1 MKNILS
7 LSHDEALDFLMDTKQ
22 YCGFELPEYF
32 VFNNVLANVRESIG
46 DKPYADCVGP
56 VAPDDVDGV
65 NVDVVIS
72 KDGKHSIRKLILA
85 NPYLYYFLSR
95 ELCNEDSWQA
105 LLECFE
111 LFKVP
116 TITVPSLPV
125 VSERKEKFHRAS
137 TIANWWK
144 CVEQR
149 TISLSLDYRYMFV
162 TDITNCYGSINP
174 QSIEW
179 ALTRKGTQYATDENR
194 ELARNIQS
202 LLRAMQH
209 GHNVGI
215 PMGSTLFDLVAEI
228 VLGYADLLLYEEL
241 TLQGIV
247 NYEIIRY
254 RDDYRIFCNDKGV
267 LEKISY
273 VLQDVLGSL
282 NFTFNAGKTKIT
294 DDVVTGAIKPDKL
307 WDIYNTPVSSKKMS
321 AFDTI
326 QKHLLY
332 ILQFSRQFPNGGQL
346 RTMLS
351 NLDKMVEITLSD
363 DIEDE
368 NGDVIEKERP
378 FNCMFA
384 ISFGM
389 LKEAGGLGGCCF
401 RRCLSE
407 DVEVLTAIATQIAVE
422 NITVA
427 NYALRLISR
436 LIDSLDTRT
445 KKMKLVSKVYEK
457 LRNQPNTNYI
467 QLWLQNLTYVYGQ
480 DFDSCGYETPSY
492 DMPLCGAMED
502 EMSVELWNNS
512 WLKPEL
518 FESELDASIVDTEVV
533 GKLGPI
539 ICFRES
545 QVYNDIELDPNPFEM
560 ID

>member
-7 LSHDEALDFLMDTKQ
+7 LSHDEALDFLMDPKQ

-32 VFNNVLANVRESIG
+32 VFNRVLTDVREAIG
-46 DKPYADCVGP
+46 NKPYVDCVGQ
-56 VAPDDVDGV
+56 VAPDDVEGV
-65 NVDVVIS
+65 NVDVVMS
-72 KDGKHSIRKLILA
+72 KDGKHGIRKLILA

-125 VSERKEKFHRAS
+125 VSEQVEKFHRAA
-137 TIANWWK
+137 TILNWWK

-162 TDITNCYGSINP
+162 TDITNCYSSINP

-179 ALTRKGTQYATDENR
+179 ALTRKGTQYSTDENR
-194 ELARNIQS
+194 ELARNMQS

-215 PMGSTLFDLVAEI
+215 PMGSTLFDFIAEI

-241 TLQGIV
+241 ESREIK

-267 LEKISY
+267 LEQISY

-282 NFTFNAGKTKIT
+282 NFTFNAGKTQIT
-294 DDVVTGAIKPDKL
+294 DDIVTGAIKTDKL
-307 WDIYNTPVSSKKMS
+307 WDIYNTPVYSKGMS

-332 ILQFSRQFPNGGQL
+332 ILQFSRKFPNGGQL
-346 RTMLS
+346 RTMLN
-351 NLDKMVEITLSD
+351 NLDEMVKVTLSD
-363 DIEDE
+363 DVEDE
-368 NGDVIEKERP
+368 NGEKIKKVRP
-378 FNCMFA
+378 FNAKMST
-384 ISFGM
+384 SFGR
-389 LKEAGGLGGCCF
+389 LKETREFGGRIF

-407 DVEVLTAIATQIAVE
+407 DVEVLTAIAVQIAFE
-422 NITVA
+422 NITVT
-427 NYALRLISR
+427 NYALRLVSR
-436 LIDSLDTRT
+436 LIDSLDNRT
-445 KKMKLVSKVYEK
+445 EKMKLVSKVYEK
-457 LRNQPNTNYI
+457 LCNQHNTNYI
-467 QLWLQNLTYVYGQ
+467 QLWLQNLTHVYEQ
-480 DFDSCGYETPSY
+480 DLNSCGY
-492 DMPLCGAMED
+492 DMPLCKVMKGEND
-502 EMSVELWNNS
+502 IDLWNSS

-518 FESELDASIVDTEVV
+518 VEPNLAANIVDAEVV
-533 GKLGPI
+533 AKLGPI
-539 ICFRES
+539 INFRES
-545 QVYNDIELDPNPFEM
+545 QAYNEIDFDPIPF
-560 ID
+560 

>member
-1 MKNILS
+1 M
-7 LSHDEALDFLMDTKQ
+7 
-22 YCGFELPEYF
+22 
-32 VFNNVLANVRESIG
+32 
-46 DKPYADCVGP
+46 
-56 VAPDDVDGV
+56 
-65 NVDVVIS
+65 
-72 KDGKHSIRKLILA
+72 
-85 NPYLYYFLSR
+85 
-95 ELCNEDSWQA
+95 
-105 LLECFE
+105 LE
-111 LFKVP
+111 
-116 TITVPSLPV
+116 
-125 VSERKEKFHRAS
+125 
-137 TIANWWK
+137 
-144 CVEQR
+144 Q
-149 TISLSLDYRYMFV
+149 
-162 TDITNCYGSINP
+162 
-174 QSIEW
+174 
-179 ALTRKGTQYATDENR
+179 
-194 ELARNIQS
+194 
-202 LLRAMQH
+202 
-209 GHNVGI
+209 
-215 PMGSTLFDLVAEI
+215 
-228 VLGYADLLLYEEL
+228 
-241 TLQGIV
+241 
-247 NYEIIRY
+247 
-254 RDDYRIFCNDKGV
+254 
-267 LEKISY
+267 ISY

-307 WDIYNTPVSSKKMS
+307 WDIYNTPVYSKGMS

-332 ILQFSRQFPNGGQL
+332 ILQFSRKFPNGGQL

-401 RRCLSE
+401 RRCLTE

-445 KKMKLVSKVYEK
+445 EKMKLVSKVYEK
-457 LRNQPNTNYI
+457 LCNQHNTNYI
-467 QLWLQNLTYVYGQ
+467 QLWLQNLTHAYEQ
-480 DFDSCGYETPSY
+480 DLNSCGY
-492 DMPLCGAMED
+492 DMPLCKVMKGEND
-502 EMSVELWNNS
+502 IDLWNNS

-545 QVYNDIELDPNPFEM
+545 QEYNDIELDPNPFEM